1 MQSHALKFHEKYK
14 GGENVKKQVT
24 ITILTFITAVILCGA
39 SSAADYT
46 VGPGETY
53 TTIQSAVS
61 ASSDGDNIN
70 VNPNNGNPYIE
81 TVSINHN
88 LNIVANGEVT
98 VQKPDSEGSVFRVYT
113 PGSGTTIQGFTIT
126 KTDGPMADCGIA
138 LNLADNCHIINNKII
153 GFGTGID
160 IVASDNNI
168 ISGNTILSGPNSG
181 GYSYGIDNYGSSPQ
195 DSSYN
200 QIIYN
205 TIAPQASGTGDAIA
219 IALYSGM
226 DNQIVGNSI
235 KPTTTGT
242 GGVIGVILGYN
253 GNVAH
258 FNQIIAT
265 TAFSLQGECTIDALY
280 NWYGSNNGPTLSQ
293 LPDAAYTYYNP
304 WLIMIVSASPTTI
317 YTGGISNVYA
327 DFTHDS
333 TYDPNNPIASYHDPS
348 LGHFPDNVGVY
359 VTSAGGEVGSFFNT
373 VYTVNGIATAF
384 FRATLGPGTGAAA
397 GSLDI
402 QDPLSV
408 SINVLQAPT
417 VRAAAGTVVSAA
429 SNTVGMQKTGL
440 PLFGIVLAILMV
452 LGGLVIPRRN

>member
-1 MQSHALKFHEKYK
+1 MHAIACFKIK
-14 GGENVKKQVT
+14 GGENVKKQAI
-24 ITILTFITAVILCGA
+24 ITILTFITAVILSGA
-39 SSAADYT
+39 VSAVDYT
-46 VGPGETY
+46 VGPDQTY
-53 TTIQSAVS
+53 TTITSAVA
-61 ASSDGDNIN
+61 ASTTGDTIT

-81 TVSINHN
+81 TVNVDHTLN
-88 LNIVANGEVT
+88 LVANGEVT
-98 VQKPDSEGSVFRVYT
+98 VQKVNSAGSVFNVHSD
-113 PGSGTTIQGFTIT
+113 GSGTTIQGFTIT
-126 KTDGPMADCGIA
+126 KTDAAMPDAGIS
-138 LNLADNCHIINNKII
+138 LNSVNNCHILDNKII
-153 GFGTGID
+153 GFATGID

-168 ISGNTILSGPNSG
+168 ISGNTITSGPNSG

-195 DSSYN
+195 ASSNN

-205 TIAPQASGTGDAIA
+205 TIAPQASGTGNAIA
-219 IALYSGM
+219 VALFSGM
-226 DNQIVGNSI
+226 NNQIIGNSI

-242 GGVIGVILGYN
+242 GNTIGVILDYN

-265 TAFSLQGECTIDALY
+265 TAFRLQGECTIDALY

-304 WLIMIVSASPTTI
+304 WLIMIVSASPTTL

-333 TYDPNNPIASYHDPS
+333 TYDPNNPAASYHDPS

-359 VTSAGGEVGSFFNT
+359 ITSTGGEVGSLFNT
-373 VYTVNGIATAF
+373 VYTINGIATAF

-397 GSLDI
+397 GSLDN

-408 SINVLQAPT
+408 SITVLPAPI
-417 VRAAAGTVVSAA
+417 VSAAGSSVISAA
-429 SNTVGMQKTGL
+429 SNTVGMQTTGI
-440 PLFGIVLAILMV
+440 PLFGVVLAFIMV
-452 LGGLVIPRRN
+452 LGGLVMPRRN